1 MARKNCGR
9 SLILL
14 IALGSYTA
22 HPSTMKL
29 AAAATL
35 ALLAPALSQDAPHCP
50 QLKFDDG
57 TGGKVSLLQ
66 PWKGSV
72 LSAPLDGV
80 GGLTQAAM
88 TIDFDYVGASD
99 TLTANVTYTSKDAS
113 PSSCS
118 AYMEVG
124 CIAATPLDYTFKIV
138 HADDCFTSSDPSND
152 WKCKMFL
159 TGDDY
164 QKAHG
169 FAFGLEMNYDTDPA
183 AAPFNFRGAPLGTF
197 FTGCG
202 SQQWSQRALQYRLE
216 KASSSVE

>member
-1 MARKNCGR
+1 
-9 SLILL
+9 
-14 IALGSYTA
+14 
-22 HPSTMKL
+22 MKL
-29 AAAATL
+29 FSATAL
-35 ALLAPALSQDAPHCP
+35 AFAMLDPALAQDAPHCP

-57 TGGKVSLLQ
+57 SGGKVSLLQ
-66 PWKGSV
+66 PWKGTV

-88 TIDFDYVGASD
+88 SIDFDYVSSSD

-124 CIAATPLDYTFKIV
+124 CIAATPLDYTFKVI

-152 WKCKMFL
+152 WKCKLFL

-216 KASSSVE
+216 KASTNLY